1 MNKTLAKKIGISVA
15 CFLIIM
21 YLAYLFYTANFSMV
35 QTETA
40 AMASYADSIYS
51 TGYVVR
57 NETLIKNETQGVVS
71 YEFDDGG
78 KVAKGG
84 KVATIYKS
92 ESDATAHKEIAQIE
106 DEIAQLKKTN
116 MASHTMATGIDA
128 INSQLNQKITDLL
141 RNINKGDFYNLKS
154 NREDLLYLINE
165 RLIVTG
171 EVVNYN
177 DRIKTL
183 EKQKETLANNCGE
196 AIATVVSPVAGYF
209 VSYTDGYEGNYAYKD
224 ATKMDL
230 DTLKKALKEKPKNVG
245 GNVIGKVIS
254 DLNWYIACP
263 VSASETLQLG
273 TTYNNVQVN
282 MPYATTGSVPV
293 KIASVNQKDK
303 NADAALILE
312 CNYMSPGIASLR
324 NETVKIDLKTYSGIR
339 IKKSALH
346 DDYVKKT
353 VENEDGT
360 TTSKKEK
367 VQGVYVVHGN
377 ELQFKQVSILFS
389 GEDFI
394 LCDPQPGKD
403 ALFNGTTIELYDK
416 IVTEGADLYDGKTV
430 KL

>member
-1 MNKTLAKKIGISVA
+1 MNKTLGKKIVISVA
-15 CFLIIM
+15 CFLIIC
-21 YLAYLFYTANFSMV
+21 YLAFLFYNANFSMV
-35 QTETA
+35 QTQTVA
-40 AMASYADSIYS
+40 LSSYADSIYS

-57 NETLIKNETQGVVS
+57 NETLITNDTQGIVS

-84 KVATIYKS
+84 TVATVYKT
-92 ESDATAHKEIAQIE
+92 ESDATAHKEMAQL
-106 DEIAQLKKTN
+106 DNEIAQLKKTN
-116 MASHTMATGIDA
+116 LASHTMATGIDA

-165 RLIVTG
+165 RMIVTG

-177 DRIKTL
+177 KRIEQL
-183 EKQKETLANNCGE
+183 EKQKNEIAKSCGD
-196 AIATVVSPVAGYF
+196 AVATVTSPVAGYF
-209 VSYTDGYEGNYAYKD
+209 VSYTDGYEGAYAYKD
-224 ATKMDL
+224 ATSMDL
-230 DTLKKALKEKPKNVG
+230 DTVNKMLKAEPKEVA

-263 VSASETLQLG
+263 VSADETLELN
-273 TTYNNVQVN
+273 TSYSNVQVN

-312 CNYMSPGIASLR
+312 CNYMSPGIANLR
-324 NETVKIDLKTYSGIR
+324 NETVKIDLKTYKGLR
-339 IKKSALH
+339 IQKSALH
-346 DDYVKKT
+346 DDYVTKT

-360 TTSKKEK
+360 TTSKKKK
-367 VQGVYVVHGN
+367 VQGVYVVQGN
-377 ELQFKQVSILFS
+377 QLKFKQVSILFA

-394 LCDPQPGKD
+394 LCDPQPESGT
-403 ALFNGTTIELYDK
+403 LFNGTTVELYDK
-416 IVTEGADLYDGKTV
+416 IVTEGADLYDGKVV

>member
-40 AMASYADSIYS
+40 YMSSYADSIYS

-71 YEFDDGG
+71 YEFEDGG

-84 KVATIYKS
+84 TVATIYQS
-92 ESDATAHKEIAQIE
+92 ESDAAAHKEIAQLE

-141 RNINKGDFYNLKS
+141 RNVNKGEFYHLKS

-171 EVVNYN
+171 KVVNYN

-183 EKQKETLANNCGE
+183 EKQKEELSKKCGD
-196 AIATVVSPVAGYF
+196 AVSKIVSPVAGYF

-224 ATKMDL
+224 AAKMDL
-230 DTLKKALKEKPKNVG
+230 DTLNKALKEKAKKTDSS
-245 GNVIGKVIS
+245 VIGKVIS

-263 VSASETLQLG
+263 VSANQTLQLG

-293 KIASVNQKDK
+293 KIVSVNQKDK

-324 NETVKIDLKTYSGIR
+324 NETVKIDLKTYKGIR

-346 DDYVKKT
+346 DDYLTKT

-360 TTSKKEK
+360 TTSKKKK

-377 ELQFKQVSILFS
+377 QLQFKQVSILYS

-394 LCDPQPGKD
+394 LCDPQPEKD